1 MYSQII
7 NNLYNTPKEDLNL
20 DTLTKIKKDR
30 CIANKMDKIPWN
42 ASVMREYYRMV
53 AAGEIVAN
61 PDIVKVLIKRAVRS
75 QSWIVPV
82 QVLTKP
88 FWCPGKCIFC
98 PNDFTMPK
106 SYINTEPGA
115 QRALMNNFDPYKQAY
130 NRLLSLTMTG
140 HPVDKIEMI
149 VLGGTWDVYP
159 QDYKEWFLKWLYD
172 ACNTFGEFL
181 HIYNSGTVQKDFRK
195 FEIWDLDIK
204 YPETIAES
212 IKINETSD
220 QRMIWLTIE
229 TRPEY
234 VTDEN
239 CIFWRNMWITRIEM
253 WIQSMFDDVLD
264 ANKRW
269 HSIEQ
274 VREAMHR
281 LRSYAFKISCHFMP
295 GLYWSTITKD
305 IETFRLAYDD
315 IYIRPDEI
323 KFYPTS
329 VIPNTELFDMYVEWK
344 YIPLKLEDSKHII
357 KETLTK
363 YIPPYTR
370 IKRLIRDIP
379 SEEVA
384 AGSDVTN
391 LRQLVEN
398 ELMDIYIWDESKRSE
413 QYSKLWSSSD
423 LDNKSEY
430 ISDIYIDKKN
440 NLTSSEIGNQ
450 FETEDEFFDSSLFT
464 IKSSDIFW
472 KNLLKSTN
480 TYIIWKWKLDS
491 NSVRNFVSLDTR
503 SREITH
509 APRDHKAKDVFT
521 VIRQYESSNGIEMF
535 ISIED
540 EIGYLYG
547 FGRLCLPKDG
557 GIVNIEWLGVW
568 TAMIRELHVYG
579 QLTGVGLDSNDGVQ
593 HTGIGKYILSIS
605 EKISSKFEFGR
616 LSVISGIWVREYYK
630 KQGYSLTW
638 TYMVKDL
645 K

>member
-1 MYSQII
+1 MYNEII
-7 NNLYNTPKEDLNL
+7 HIISKLPKEDLNL

-30 CIANKMDKIPWN
+30 CIANKMTQIPWN
-42 ASVMREYYRMV
+42 ASIMREYYRMV
-53 AAGEIVAN
+53 SSGEIAAN
-61 PDIVKVLIKRAVRS
+61 PDIVKVLVKRAVRS

-130 NRLLSLTMTG
+130 NRLLSLTMTW
-140 HPVDKIEMI
+140 HPIDKIEMI

-159 QDYKEWFLKWLYD
+159 QDYKERFLKWLYD

-181 HIYNSGTVQKDFRK
+181 HIYNSGAVQKDFRK

-212 IKINETSD
+212 IKINETAEC
-220 QRMIWLTIE
+220 RMIWLTIE

-239 CIFWRNMWITRIEM
+239 CIFWRDMWITRIEM

-274 VREAMHR
+274 VRESMHR

-295 GLYWSTITKD
+295 GLYGSTIEKD
-305 IETFRLAYDD
+305 IETFRLAYHD

-329 VIPNTELFDMYVEWK
+329 VIPNTELFDLYVSGE
-344 YIPLKLEDSKHII
+344 YQPLKLEDSKYII

-363 YIPPYTR
+363 YIPAYTR

-398 ELMDIYIWDESKRSE
+398 ELMDTYISDEDKRNE
-413 QYSKLWSSSD
+413 QYSKIRENPIKYNTQEDFLNEFCRDYHLGRQDNSD
-423 LDNKSEY
+423 NINK
-430 ISDIYIDKKN
+430 
-440 NLTSSEIGNQ
+440 
-450 FETEDEFFDSSLFT
+450 
-464 IKSSDIFW
+464 
-472 KNLLKSTN
+472 TN
-480 TYIIWKWKLDS
+480 TYIIWKWEPNKDS
-491 NSVRNFVSLDTR
+491 IRNFVSLDTR

-509 APRDHKAKDVFT
+509 APKDHKANNIFT
-521 VIRQYESSNGIEMF
+521 IIRQYNSSNGVEMF
-535 ISIED
+535 VSIED

-547 FGRLCLPKDG
+547 FGRLCLPNDG
-557 GIVNIEWLGVW
+557 GMVDIEWLGKW

-605 EKISSKFEFGR
+605 EKISFKLWFEK